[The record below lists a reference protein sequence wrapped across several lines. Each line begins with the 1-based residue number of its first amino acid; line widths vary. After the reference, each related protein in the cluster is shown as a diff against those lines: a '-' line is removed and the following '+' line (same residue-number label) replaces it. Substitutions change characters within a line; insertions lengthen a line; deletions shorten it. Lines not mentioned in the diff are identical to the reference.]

1 MKKLMPV
8 LILIGMCLLLV
19 ISWKNVSA
27 SRNES
32 ALQYD
37 KTIKEAERMEEKEIY
52 GGDSGAIK
60 KYQSAMK
67 LKPGNYEMAMH
78 VVSLYDKMSEAEEL
92 YEVKDYVAAC
102 EAAIKCDPKQAE
114 PYCLAVD
121 ALLDV
126 KKQKDAYKMIQKAKK
141 NMEDEN
147 GEPLEGV
154 DAEKLKKLEDQR
166 MEMLSSYDAV
176 GFEFDEFYGFH
187 QAAGADSARAKVS
200 LDGKYGLIS
209 GSDRTVADCLYDD
222 INLAGND
229 LIAIRKD
236 GEYFF
241 IAGSGGRRVVTD
253 SKADWLGV
261 FSDKYAPVKY
271 GDTYGYIDRKM
282 KEYHFE
288 YEYAGNFENGIA
300 AVKKDGKWGVIK
312 TDFSAVN
319 GYNFDE
325 ILVDEYGFCAPFK
338 VFFAKTGDSWALYST
353 GGEKLAEGF
362 EDVRQFA
369 SKQPAAVKKDGKWG
383 FISLKG
389 ETVIEPEYADAK
401 SFSCGYAP
409 VQQDGKWGCIGLDKK
424 MLIQPEFLAMESFS
438 SEGYAYAEI
447 EPQPEEDSE
456 EASDSEDGGD
466 EKEEPKNTPVMI
478 RVTLYEKGEES

>member
-19 ISWKNVSA
+19 VSWKNVSA
-27 SRNES
+27 ARNES

-37 KTIKEAERMEEKEIY
+37 KTVKEAERMEEKEIY

-60 KYQSAMK
+60 KYQSA
-67 LKPGNYEMAMH
+67 LRQKPGDYEMAMH
-78 VVSLYDKMSEAEEL
+78 IVSLYDKMEEADEP
-92 YEVKDYVAAC
+92 YDTNDYVAAC
-102 EAAIKCDPKQAE
+102 QAAIKCDPKQAD
-114 PYCLAVD
+114 PYCIAVD
-121 ALLDV
+121 KLISQ
-126 KKQKDAYKMIQKAKK
+126 KQEKDAYQIILKAKK

-147 GEPLEGV
+147 GDPLEGV
-154 DAEKLKKLEDQR
+154 DADKLKQLEEQR
-166 MEMLSSYDAV
+166 IEMLSTYSQFN
-176 GFEFDEFYGFH
+176 FEFDGFYGFH
-187 QAAGADSARAKVS
+187 QIGGTESDRAKVS
-200 LDGKYGLIS
+200 LDGKFGLITGT
-209 GSDRTVADCLYDD
+209 GSTAADCLYDD

-229 LIAIRKD
+229 LIAIEKD

-241 IAGSGGRRVVTD
+241 IAGAGGRRVVTD
-253 SKADWLGV
+253 SQADWLGV
-261 FSDKYAPVKY
+261 FSNKYAPVKY
-271 GDTYGYIDRKM
+271 GDAYGYIDKKM

-300 AVKKDGKWGVIK
+300 PVKKDGKWGVIK
-312 TDFSAVN
+312 SDFSAVN
-319 GYNFDE
+319 GYDFDE
-325 ILVDEYGFCAPFK
+325 ILIDEYGFCAPYK
-338 VFFAKTGDSWALYST
+338 VFFAKSGGSWALYST

-389 ETVIEPEYADAK
+389 EMVIEPEYTDAK

-409 VQQDGKWGCIGLDKK
+409 VQQDGKWGCIGLDRK

-438 SEGYAYAEI
+438 SQGYAYAEI
-447 EPQPEEDSE
+447 EPQPDEDSE
-456 EASDSEDGGD
+456 DKKAEL
-466 EKEEPKNTPVMI
+466 KNTPVMI
-478 RVTLYEKGEES
+478 RVTLYEKGE

>member
-19 ISWKNVSA
+19 ISWKNVFA
-27 SRNES
+27 ARNAS

-37 KTIKEAERMEEKEIY
+37 KTVKEAERMEEKAIY
-52 GGDSGAIK
+52 GGDNGAIK
-60 KYQSAMK
+60 QYQSA
-67 LKPGNYEMAMH
+67 LRQKPGNYEMAMH
-78 VVSLYDKMSEAEEL
+78 IVSLYDKMSEAEEL
-92 YEVKDYVAAC
+92 YDTDDYVSAC
-102 EAAIKCDPKQAE
+102 EDAIKCDSKQAE
-114 PYCLAVD
+114 PYWLAVD
-121 ALLDV
+121 ALLTV
-126 KKQKDAYKMIQKAKK
+126 NKKKAAYKMIQKAKSK
-141 NMEDEN
+141 LEN
-147 GEPLEGV
+147 EKGEPLEGV
-154 DAEKLKKLEDQR
+154 DTEILQKIEDAR
-166 MEMLSSYDAV
+166 MEMLSSYDTSV
-176 GFEFDEFYGFH
+176 FEYDTFCGFH
-187 QAAGADSARAKVS
+187 QIGGTDPDRAKVS
-200 LDGKYGLIS
+200 LDGKFGLIS
-209 GSDRTVADCLYDD
+209 GNDRSIADCLYDD

-229 LIAIRKD
+229 LIAIKQD
-236 GEYFF
+236 DEYFF

-271 GDTYGYIDRKM
+271 GDTYGYIDKKM
-282 KEYHFE
+282 REYHFE

-300 AVKKDGKWGVIK
+300 PVKKDGKWGVIK

-319 GYNFDE
+319 GFDFDE
-325 ILVDEYGFCAPFK
+325 ILVDAYGFCAPYK
-338 VFFAKTGDSWALYST
+338 VFFAKSGDSWALYSA

-383 FISLKG
+383 FINLKG

-409 VQQDGKWGCIGLDKK
+409 VQQDGKWGCIGLDRK

-447 EPQPEEDSE
+447 EPQPVE
-456 EASDSEDGGD
+456 DSEDGG
-466 EKEEPKNTPVMI
+466 EAKEEPKNTPVMI